1 MATKHSPSAGQGWQ
15 AVTQHPLFGTV
26 VPVWLAATFALS
38 TLAVRGELL
47 ERIVLSL
54 QLDLILPM
62 ATPPLGTTARLM
74 LAVAFGLMG
83 ALLGW
88 VAVRKLA
95 PRETYAQKAWQEA
108 QREAAPLRRRSADA
122 HPDFPARQPIQAHA
136 ELGEH
141 GFDNHPVEKP
151 AYEPAPQVNQQSTAP
166 SYSPPPPVA
175 ETWQVLH
182 DVPAPPPPA
191 EEPSWDWKPQPVA
204 VDPVIVEP
212 VVVQAPVEVVPQ
224 RPVLT
229 ESVLAELTPAEP
241 ASAEPISQP
250 FRFFQIDPVPAAPA
264 APEAAPVAMVTP
276 VLTPAPIIEQPII
289 QPIVEIVPEIVAAP
303 TIEPVIEQPAPTS
316 KAVAGFPSITL
327 DGPSAAEHIATA
339 SLESLSHVELLER
352 LAQALHRH
360 QSAPQSDTRSV
371 APEPALAPAPD
382 GTGDALRAALA
393 SLRDVK

>member
-15 AVTQHPLFGTV
+15 AITQHPLFGTV

-74 LAVAFGLMG
+74 LAVAFGLLG

-108 QREAAPLRRRSADA
+108 QREANPLRRRSADA

-191 EEPSWDWKPQPVA
+191 EEPSWDWKPQPV
-204 VDPVIVEP
+204 
-212 VVVQAPVEVVPQ
+212 VVQTPVEVVAQ

-229 ESVLAELTPAEP
+229 ESVLAELTPAQS
-241 ASAEPISQP
+241 ANAEPISQP
-250 FRFFQIDPVPAAPA
+250 FRFFQIDPAPA
-264 APEAAPVAMVTP
+264 APVVPSSSFVPETVIEPVA
-276 VLTPAPIIEQPII
+276 
-289 QPIVEIVPEIVAAP
+289 EIVPEIVAQ
-303 TIEPVIEQPAPTS
+303 TKIEPVIEQPAPTPKS
-316 KAVAGFPSITL
+316 VAGFPSITL
-327 DGPSAAEHIATA
+327 DGPSVAEHVATA

-360 QSAPQSDTRSV
+360 QSTPQSSPKSV